1 MNNLTGSRSR
11 ATDDILFRLRQGVF
25 RLVKRRRDRV
35 TQYIDVDHLAC
46 ALIDDDD
53 SSTATSVLLVAT

>member
-1 MNNLTGSRSR
+1 M
-11 ATDDILFRLRQGVF
+11 
-25 RLVKRRRDRV
+25 
-35 TQYIDVDHLAC
+35 DVDHLAC